1 MMPTVLRRSGP
12 DILQRDGSV
21 LTPRAM
27 VHRCE
32 VCGYEGAAF
41 LVRADGRLLS
51 YCGNVGGEFRCV
63 HRSDWSIAS

>member
-1 MMPTVLRRSGP
+1 MPTVLRRSGP

-21 LTPRAM
+21 LAPRAM

-41 LVRADGRLLS
+41 LVRTDGKLLS
-51 YCGNVGGEFRCV
+51 YCGNVGGEFRCIGKAQP
-63 HRSDWSIAS
+63 SEAA